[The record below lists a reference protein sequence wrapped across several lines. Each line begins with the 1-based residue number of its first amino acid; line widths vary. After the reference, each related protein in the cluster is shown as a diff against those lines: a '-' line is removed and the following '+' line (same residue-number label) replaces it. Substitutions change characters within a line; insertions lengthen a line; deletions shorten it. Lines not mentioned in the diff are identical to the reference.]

1 MRKVLISIL
10 VILLIVLA
18 YFTIFQ
24 GISIGNFEILSASG
38 IVGLNDELTAK
49 IEEANRKIK
58 NDLQSKRTEL
68 SQSVSTL
75 LQNKESY
82 YRVANVST
90 ESEISKANT
99 QETYDIEYLWLRV
112 GRHARTEGVNIRMD
126 VMNGTTG
133 DENTKNLSF
142 TVIGQ
147 YVAIIDFVSSI
158 EDDSELAFRI
168 ENFNL
173 LPDGTNLKAT
183 FDITGIRIKIE
194 NTTQSV
200 SGTNNETAAE
210 GTATPDGATNTE
222 ATTTGTSSA
231 NTIDTNT
238 TTQGS

>member
-24 GISIGNFEILSASG
+24 GISIGNLEILSASG

-99 QETYDIEYLWLRV
+99 QETYDIEYLWLRI

-200 SGTNNETAAE
+200 SGTNNETATE

>member
-1 MRKVLISIL
+1 MTFDK
-10 VILLIVLA
+10 
-18 YFTIFQ
+18 
-24 GISIGNFEILSASG
+24 
-38 IVGLNDELTAK
+38 DELTAK

-99 QETYDIEYLWLRV
+99 QETYDIEYLWLRI

-200 SGTNNETAAE
+200 SGTNNETATE

>member
-1 MRKVLISIL
+1 MRKILISIL
-10 VILLIVLA
+10 VILLIILA

-24 GISIGNFEILSASG
+24 GISIGNFKILSASG
-38 IVGLNDELTAK
+38 IVEINDELTTK

-58 NDLQSKRTEL
+58 NDLQNKKTEL

-82 YRVANVST
+82 YRVANIST

-99 QETYDIEYLWLRV
+99 EETYDIEYLWLKV
-112 GRHARTEGVNIRMD
+112 GRHARTEGVNIKMD

-133 DENTKNLSF
+133 DSTTKNLSF
-142 TVIGQ
+142 TVVGQ

-168 ENFNL
+168 ENFDL

-183 FDITGIRIKIE
+183 FDVIGIRIKIE

-200 SGTNNETAAE
+200 N
-210 GTATPDGATNTE
+210 GTANSSIAQSTTDGNSTNAE
-222 ATTTGTSSA
+222 AISSGSGNS
-231 NTIDTNT
+231 NTIDTNS